1 MKSVGSHIFMDL
13 RQILMKLLNCTKFG
27 IVNFIF
33 VGGFLILRKI
43 VDFAWHSFLLGLP
56 LLSSPAISSP
66 LRKA

>member
-13 RQILMKLLNCTKFG
+13 RQILMKFLKCTKFG

-33 VGGFLILRKI
+33 VGGFLILRGI
-43 VDFAWHSFLLGLP
+43 FFSLLGLA
-56 LLSSPAISSP
+56 LLSSPALSSP